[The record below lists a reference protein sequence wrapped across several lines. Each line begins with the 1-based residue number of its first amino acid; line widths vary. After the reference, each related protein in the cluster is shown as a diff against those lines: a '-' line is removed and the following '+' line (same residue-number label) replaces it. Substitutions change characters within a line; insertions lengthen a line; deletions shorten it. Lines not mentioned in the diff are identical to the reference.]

1 LTERSVTLIP
11 ESDATDERVREAFR
25 DIKNALRVP
34 IVDAVFQAYAAVP
47 KFLDLAWRRL
57 RPSILTAQFGLEAAK
72 INRLAEAGTSGWAIG
87 DHAALLTARKI
98 GDADLRMM
106 RQIVELFAVVNAKLL
121 ILTNAVDA
129 ALSGATVG
137 GAGTSGPVHN
147 DDRER
152 NLKEFRGVR
161 LHVVEEREAP
171 PRVRSIYEEIKQA
184 LGLPFVPNDY
194 RAMAAYPDWLDIGW
208 KDCKSMFR
216 DVRYKALE
224 DGVAGAGHDGVRTLP
239 HRFSLSQYLLESNG
253 LNEPERTRIA
263 EINRMFVRALPRL
276 VINGEICRRGLGQE
290 AVW

>member
-1 LTERSVTLIP
+1 MTLPAVTLIP
-11 ESDATDERVREAFR
+11 ESDVTDERVREAFR

-34 IVDAVFQAYAAVP
+34 IVNAVFQAYAAVP

-72 INRLAEAGTSGWAIG
+72 INRLAESGTSGWSIG
-87 DHAALLTARKI
+87 DHAALLRARNI
-98 GDADLRMM
+98 GNADLRMM

-161 LHVVEEREAP
+161 LHIVDERDAP
-171 PRVRSIYEEIKQA
+171 PRVRSIYDEIKQA
-184 LGLPFVPNDY
+184 FALPFVPNDY
-194 RAMAAYPDWLDIGW
+194 RAMAAYPDWLDIAW
-208 KDCKSMFR
+208 KDCRAMFQDLR
-216 DVRYKALE
+216 HKALE
-224 DGVAGAGHDGVRTLP
+224 REVEGAGHDAVRTLP

-253 LNEPERTRIA
+253 LNDAERARLA

-276 VINGEICRRGLGQE
+276 VISGEVCRRGLGQE
-290 AVW
+290 TVW